1 MPVESAVVKRVQAQ
15 AVPGIQCLRTAT
27 TVAQPSRR
35 AFLELAARRR
45 QNPQAGRLR
54 HIAARWQGG
63 GELRERDDARVVHV
77 DLAEGDFA
85 IQVERQDVFLTRPI
99 CIFPSHNFQG

>member
-1 MPVESAVVKRVQAQ
+1 V
-15 AVPGIQCLRTAT
+15 IQT
-27 TVAQPSRR
+27 
-35 AFLELAARRR
+35 LAAGRRP
-45 QNPQAGRLR
+45 NPQAGRLR

-99 CIFPSHNFQG
+99 CVFSSHNFQG